1 MITGEYKCQHLGL
14 PEVKKMIFLL
24 NFVIQPRIFEICAL
38 VMYACSQYM
47 LQASINL
54 RRLTKSV
61 PLAWAPLLYLEVG
74 GQGRVQL
81 LRVGRLWFPP
91 PNLGMYFEI
100 HVPSPA
106 LPSA

>member
-1 MITGEYKCQHLGL
+1 MVTYDYIWLHVSTYDYMWVHMITGEYKCQHLGL

-61 PLAWAPLLYLEVG
+61 PLA
-74 GQGRVQL
+74 
-81 LRVGRLWFPP
+81 
-91 PNLGMYFEI
+91 
-100 HVPSPA
+100 
-106 LPSA
+106 